1 MLPLIETRIMVVL
14 VVMVVVVVVVIGILQ
29 GAGRQVAKPETVFFE
44 VAVAIISI
52 FVCIV
57 EVPVRS

>member
-14 VVMVVVVVVVIGILQ
+14 VVMVVVVVNKDP
-29 GAGRQVAKPETVFFE
+29 AGRGKASCQAGNRFFFE